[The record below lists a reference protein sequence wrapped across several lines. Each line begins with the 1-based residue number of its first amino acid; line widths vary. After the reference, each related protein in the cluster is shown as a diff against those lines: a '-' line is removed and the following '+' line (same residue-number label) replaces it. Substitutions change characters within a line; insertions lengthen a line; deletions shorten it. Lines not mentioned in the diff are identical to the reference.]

1 MEKLERNIQSLRD
14 ERDFY
19 KRAYEELLQRL
30 STGEF
35 NLKTQAVH
43 NALPVTDKTETNV
56 IVELKALTVK
66 RLLILSAFFLYG
78 AKIDELSKVFD
89 VSENSIRVNLF
100 RAREALGMN
109 NGAQRVL
116 EVTEGLKQYDNEVIV
131 EFNIFQFFS
140 ISSIDLY
147 LFSGAISVHFLLI
160 FTSLSTILCSSNV
173 RLVPVYTISSPE
185 TSLTVLA

>member
-1 MEKLERNIQSLRD
+1 MEKLKTEFRFLRD

-43 NALPVTDKTETNV
+43 NALPVTDKNETNV
-56 IVELKALTVK
+56 IVELKSMTVK

-116 EVTEGLKQYDNEVIV
+116 EVTEGLKQYDSK
-131 EFNIFQFFS
+131 EFQQKTGVPKDWWEHRDEYRNRIKQ
-140 ISSIDLY
+140 IPD
-147 LFSGAISVHFLLI
+147 
-160 FTSLSTILCSSNV
+160 
-173 RLVPVYTISSPE
+173 RLR
-185 TSLTVLA
+185 

>member
-1 MEKLERNIQSLRD
+1 MEKLKTEFRFLRD

-43 NALPVTDKTETNV
+43 NALPVTDKNETNV
-56 IVELKALTVK
+56 IVELKSMTVK

-100 RAREALGMN
+100 RARDALGMN

-116 EVTEGLKQYDNEVIV
+116 EVTEGLKQYDSK
-131 EFNIFQFFS
+131 EFQQKTGVPKDWWEHRDEYRNRIKQ
-140 ISSIDLY
+140 IPD
-147 LFSGAISVHFLLI
+147 
-160 FTSLSTILCSSNV
+160 
-173 RLVPVYTISSPE
+173 RLR
-185 TSLTVLA
+185 

>member
-1 MEKLERNIQSLRD
+1 MEKLKTEFRFLRD

-30 STGEF
+30 STGEL
-35 NLKTQAVH
+35 NLKTQDVH
-43 NALPVTDKTETNV
+43 NALPVTDKNETNV
-56 IVELKALTVK
+56 IVELKSMTVK

-116 EVTEGLKQYDNEVIV
+116 EVTEGLKQYDSK
-131 EFNIFQFFS
+131 EFQQKTGVPKDWWEHRDEYRDRIKQ
-140 ISSIDLY
+140 IPD
-147 LFSGAISVHFLLI
+147 
-160 FTSLSTILCSSNV
+160 
-173 RLVPVYTISSPE
+173 RLR
-185 TSLTVLA
+185 

>member
-116 EVTEGLKQYDNEVIV
+116 EVTEGLKQYDNE
-131 EFNIFQFFS
+131 EFQQKTGVPKDWWEHRDEYSDRIKQ
-140 ISSIDLY
+140 IPD
-147 LFSGAISVHFLLI
+147 
-160 FTSLSTILCSSNV
+160 
-173 RLVPVYTISSPE
+173 RLR
-185 TSLTVLA
+185 

>member
-1 MEKLERNIQSLRD
+1 MEKLKTEFRFLRA

-43 NALPVTDKTETNV
+43 NDLPVTDKIETNV
-56 IVELKALTVK
+56 IVELKSMTVK

-100 RAREALGMN
+100 RARDALGMN

-116 EVTEGLKQYDNEVIV
+116 EVTEGLKQYDSK
-131 EFNIFQFFS
+131 EFQQKTGVPKDWWEHRDEYRNRIKQ
-140 ISSIDLY
+140 IPD
-147 LFSGAISVHFLLI
+147 
-160 FTSLSTILCSSNV
+160 
-173 RLVPVYTISSPE
+173 RLR
-185 TSLTVLA
+185 

>member
-1 MEKLERNIQSLRD
+1 MEKLKTEFRFLKA

-35 NLKTQAVH
+35 NLKTQDVH
-43 NALPVTDKTETNV
+43 NDLSVTDKIETNV
-56 IVELKALTVK
+56 IVELKSMTVK

-78 AKIDELSKVFD
+78 ARIVELSKVFD

-116 EVTEGLKQYDNEVIV
+116 EVTQGLRQYDNE
-131 EFNIFQFFS
+131 EFQQKTGVPKDWWEHRDEYRDRIKQ
-140 ISSIDLY
+140 IPD
-147 LFSGAISVHFLLI
+147 
-160 FTSLSTILCSSNV
+160 
-173 RLVPVYTISSPE
+173 RLR
-185 TSLTVLA
+185 